1 MNNELFNERLRRVM
15 AHHLDDETGSTYWL
29 EKARERDIA
38 LDDIQTLADLPRF
51 GPMDEAALQ
60 TRPLED
66 FIPKTVLKQ
75 KEKLILGETGGT
87 LGKSKLTAY
96 REDEFQE
103 SFVEPFVRVARHRGF
118 PEGVNWLWIG
128 PGGPHMI
135 GKAARAC
142 ARALGSPDPFS
153 VNIDARWAKKLP
165 TGSIAAKRYLDHVV
179 AQAIALIETQRIE
192 VLFSTP
198 KVFAELA
205 PRMSDAARSSIQAL
219 HFGGM
224 PLDAPLANV
233 LKTAFPAAIFIS
245 GYGNTLF
252 GMCPEFTG
260 AYDGAIRYFPY
271 GDRILFS
278 TVPPDS
284 NLTDEEK
291 LLQPSALGERGQI
304 VFSRLDE
311 TFMILNMFERDEG
324 LLVEPGSALQQIGF
338 RAAGVADPRPLSTG
352 KDTIDARIGLY

>member
-1 MNNELFNERLRRVM
+1 MNKELFNERINRVM
-15 AHHLDDETGSTYWL
+15 ACHLDSETGSIYWL
-29 EKARERDIA
+29 EKARERNIA
-38 LDDIQTLADLPRF
+38 LGDIQTADDLFRF
-51 GPMDEAALQ
+51 GPMDESALQ

-66 FIPKTVLKQ
+66 FIPKSVLAQ
-75 KEKLILGETGGT
+75 KEKLIIGETGGT

-103 SFVEPFVRVARHRGF
+103 AFVEPFIRVARHRGF
-118 PEGVNWLWIG
+118 PAGLNWLWIG

-153 VNIDARWAKKLP
+153 VNLDARWAKKLP
-165 TGSIAAKRYLDHVV
+165 TGSIAAKRYLDHIV
-179 AQAIALIETQRIE
+179 AQAITLIETQRIE

-205 PRMSDAARSSIQAL
+205 PRMSDATRNTVQAL

-224 PLDAPLANV
+224 PLDAPLAAT
-233 LKTAFPAAIFIS
+233 LKTAFPSAIFIS

-260 AYDGAIRYFPY
+260 TYDDTIRYFPC
-271 GDRILFS
+271 GDRVLFS
-278 TVPPDS
+278 TVPPDDR
-284 NLTDEEK
+284 LTDEGK
-291 LLQPSALGERGQI
+291 LLQPGGFGERGQI

-324 LLVEPGSALQQIGF
+324 LLVKSDSALQQIGF
-338 RAAGVADPRPLSTG
+338 QTVGVADPRPLSTG
-352 KDTIDARIGLY
+352 KDNISARIGLY